1 MKVTLNIEN
10 DQELRAHVKDAIKG
24 QVLSIVRDE
33 MLDMVRNELDRKIK
47 GMGEYTINKII
58 SEAMTVA
65 IVKILREDHNVSA
78 WGDSFISPVV
88 EKFVTKAIERK
99 DWDKLVNDLAKQKVQ
114 SLIK

>member
-58 SEAMTVA
+58 GEAMIVA
-65 IVKILREDHNVSA
+65 VEKILRKDHNVSA

-88 EKFVTKAIERK
+88 EKCVTKAIERK